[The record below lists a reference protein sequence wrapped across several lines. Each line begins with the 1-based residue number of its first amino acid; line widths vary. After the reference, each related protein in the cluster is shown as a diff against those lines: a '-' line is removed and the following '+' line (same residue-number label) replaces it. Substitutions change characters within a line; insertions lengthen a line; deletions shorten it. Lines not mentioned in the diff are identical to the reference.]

1 MQNTEHKVKEINNH
15 KVLTQTSKFNDT
27 KLKSFEKKT

>member
-1 MQNTEHKVKEINNH
+1 MQNSEQKVKEINNQ
-15 KVLTQTSKFNDT
+15 KVLKQTSKFNDT